1 MNYFLQHVFFKV
13 GFDTT
18 CWELVCK
25 NNIVQQKI
33 KFSNPRKNFM
43 KNKNAFLNYK
53 SEILT

>member
-1 MNYFLQHVFFKV
+1 MNYFLHHVFFKV